1 MADCTGNM
9 KKRYVCKRDMNEDKD
24 LSFFRRINVIGTSGS
39 GKSTFSKELAAK
51 MDIPYLEM
59 DKIFW
64 GPDWTLPEDEVF
76 FKKLE
81 SKLSGDGW
89 VLDGNYTRTTAIKW
103 QKVELV
109 IWLDFSLFIVMSRII
124 SRAIGRVVTQVEL
137 WEGTGNRE
145 SFKKLFSRDSIVL
158 WSWNTYRSNRKK
170 YTEMMADENFS
181 HIKFVR
187 LREPREA
194 QELLDYIDKTLK
206 SV

>member
-1 MADCTGNM
+1 
-9 KKRYVCKRDMNEDKD
+9 MNEDKD